1 MTQYLDDP
9 FIWNFLGIVSPSH
22 LAWTDINKVQT
33 KTGDMLFRFSFSGID
48 WSKPLSSY
56 LWVRLSFLTSEPPYY
71 VSPVSRIYVS
81 ENPIIVN
88 FQPAKWFDPSL
99 KDLRFE
105 VQKKFF
111 RRTRRHGW
119 WPDQNWQ
126 VSVHQL
132 VA

>member
-9 FIWNFLGIVSPSH
+9 FIWNFLGVVSPSH
-22 LAWTDINKVQT
+22 LTWTDINKVQA
-33 KTGDMLFRFSFSGID
+33 KAGDMLFRFSFSGID

-56 LWVRLSFLTSEPPYY
+56 LWARLSFLTSEPPYY
-71 VSPVSRIYVS
+71 VSPVSRIYVN